1 MPDPFVSFIIP
12 VFNSGHT
19 LGLCLES
26 IFNIDYD
33 PDKYEVIVVDNGS
46 TDGSVAIASQ
56 YPAKLHFKPVG
67 TISSVRNHGSQHA
80 KGELFA
86 FVDSDCLIK
95 ENWLKEAIS
104 VLLDSSVG
112 AAGSGYLTPEH
123 YTWVEKAW
131 LYELSTKPFETDF
144 LPGGNLIVRS
154 SVFRLVG
161 GFNESL
167 TTGED
172 SDLCIRINNSK
183 YKVINSSNIANIH
196 LGNSKSLKQFIKK
209 EFWYGKNMIENVMLN
224 PFDKVFY
231 LSLILFTSTVTL
243 IFGSV
248 GSVLNQK
255 YDFVWMSLATTL
267 TLTFTSS
274 CYRIKKSKKYRY
286 IFHLNLLYFLYYL
299 VRSLAVFRS
308 IYDRVTVHVT
318 RGGIYETFRSK
329 Q

>member
-1 MPDPFVSFIIP
+1 MADPFVSFIIP
-12 VFNSGHT
+12 VFNSEHT

-33 PDKYEVIVVDNGS
+33 LDKYEVIVVDNGS
-46 TDGSVAIASQ
+46 TDSSVDIASQ
-56 YPAKLHFKPVG
+56 YPAILLFKPVG
-67 TISSVRNHGSQHA
+67 TISSVRNHGSHHA

-95 ENWLKEAIS
+95 QNWLKEAIS
-104 VLLDSSVG
+104 VLFDSSVG

-131 LYELSTKPFETDF
+131 LYELNTRPFKTDF
-144 LPGGNLIVRS
+144 LPGGNLIVKS

-161 GFNESL
+161 GFNENL

-183 YKVINSSNIANIH
+183 YKVINYSKIATVH
-196 LGNSKSLKQFIKK
+196 LGNSKSLKQFSKK
-209 EFWYGKNMIENVMLN
+209 EFWYGKNMIENLLLN
-224 PFDKVFY
+224 PLDKVFY

-243 IFGSV
+243 VFGFV
-248 GSVLNQK
+248 CSVLTHN
-255 YDFVWMSLATTL
+255 YSFVWMSFITTL
-267 TLTFTSS
+267 TITFTSS
-274 CYRIKKSKKYRY
+274 CYRINKSKKYRY
-286 IFHLNLLYFLYYL
+286 ILHLNLLYFIYYF

-308 IYDRVTVHVT
+308 VYDRLVVTDQS
-318 RGGIYETFRSK
+318 GCS
-329 Q
+329 